1 MENMSSAT
9 TKMEVKAA
17 AINVINEDK
26 DWMLVSGGDDA
37 QIMNHGMLPSNMMLA
52 FCFMV
57 SKLKGKDSLKK
68 HFIKKMLSFISESL
82 VKMVPEDEPKTTK

>member
-1 MENMSSAT
+1 MENMLSAT

-26 DWMLVSGGDDA
+26 DWMLVSGGEDA

-57 SKLKGKDSLKK
+57 
-68 HFIKKMLSFISESL
+68 
-82 VKMVPEDEPKTTK
+82 